1 MTLHIVHR
9 TSSRAARRDVMNPKM
24 REPGLYKLPVL
35 VAEFGS
41 SYLMTVSK
49 HFERLWP
56 GSSEIRREK
65 NSAIKSERAVV
76 TSRRQT
82 ARSDEPYIIYSA

>member
-35 VAEFGS
+35 VAEFGF

-49 HFERLWP
+49 HFERSWP
-56 GSSEIRREK
+56 GSSKYVGKKI
-65 NSAIKSERAVV
+65 
-76 TSRRQT
+76 Q
-82 ARSDEPYIIYSA
+82 P